1 MFYEYLRLLKTIK
14 PKYFLLENVKMN
26 KEEEEIIS
34 NHLGVSGIHINS
46 NLVSYQNRPR
56 IYWTNIPGVIPPI
69 DKHISFQDYK
79 ETENEV
85 CKEYIVPKTSSRIK
99 MWNNGEGK
107 NGIYTAENVTY
118 KDKINTVTRKQDRT
132 PNSGLVEYKDWCR
145 FLTRH
150 ELEQAQTLPID
161 YTKILTYN
169 QMQDVVGDGWTV
181 DVIAHI
187 LSFIPEFKA

>member
-1 MFYEYLRLLKTIK
+1 
-14 PKYFLLENVKMN
+14 MN
-26 KEEEEIIS
+26 KEEEKAIS
-34 NHLGVSGIHINS
+34 NCLGVSGIHINS
-46 NLVSYQNRPR
+46 SLVSFQNRPR
-56 IYWTNIPGVIPPI
+56 IYWTNIPGVTPPK

-79 ETENEV
+79 ETEDEV
-85 CKEYIVPKTSSRIK
+85 CKKYIVPKTSSRIK

-107 NGIYTAENVTY
+107 NNKFTSENVTY